1 MGELSDDVALWHTP
15 AVGAYLLWR
24 FTSGYCAGHANGDAP
39 VGLLHFIAAAILS
52 SKELAKTISDKRD
65 SLQSY
70 VRGFEDLGKSDL
82 LLSIQERARAKRS
95 YTLAAIDI
103 AIAEGLLVWDMETGK
118 LLPRAIKTRAARGK
132 ALKESFNRDG
142 RKAEILGRWFA
153 QHDPAA
159 IATYLR
165 VLF

>member
-1 MGELSDDVALWHTP
+1 MGELSDDVNLWHTP

-39 VGLLHFIAAAILS
+39 VGLLHFIAAAILT

-70 VRGFEDLGKSDL
+70 VRGFEDLEKSDL
-82 LLSIQERARAKRS
+82 LLSIQERARAKRA

-142 RKAEILGRWFA
+142 KKAEILGRWFA

-159 IATYLR
+159 IAAYLR